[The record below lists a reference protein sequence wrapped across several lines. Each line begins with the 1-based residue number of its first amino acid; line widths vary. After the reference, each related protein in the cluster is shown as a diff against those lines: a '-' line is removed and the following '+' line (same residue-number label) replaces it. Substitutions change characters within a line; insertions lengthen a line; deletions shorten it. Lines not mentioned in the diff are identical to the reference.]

1 MKRVQNV
8 ISESRLTLPV
18 VATYGMGTWAAA
30 GLFHEQWWIQLA
42 CFAISTYLMIELN
55 NSNALIRIYS
65 RMVSCS
71 FIILSSAMCFLFCS
85 ISRYCR
91 TVRHCILHHALPM
104 LSTVAA
110 GRTFY
115 AFICLG
121 LASMFYVHTLFYV
134 PAVWLLMAFYLQS
147 FGWRSFLASV
157 IGLITPYWFAS
168 VYFIYL
174 EDFSLP
180 VQHFLQ
186 LTDLQFPY
194 DYTQITLQQMVT
206 FVFVIITATTGT
218 IHYLRTSFNDKIRI
232 RMLYNCFI
240 VMNILSTSYLIAQP
254 QHYDFLMRMI
264 VINTSPL
271 IAHFIALTHTRVT
284 NISFCIITISALL
297 LTAYNLWI
305 SSSAFL

>member
-1 MKRVQNV
+1 
-8 ISESRLTLPV
+8 
-18 VATYGMGTWAAA
+18 
-30 GLFHEQWWIQLA
+30 
-42 CFAISTYLMIELN
+42 
-55 NSNALIRIYS
+55 
-65 RMVSCS
+65 
-71 FIILSSAMCFLFCS
+71 
-85 ISRYCR
+85 
-91 TVRHCILHHALPM
+91 
-104 LSTVAA
+104 
-110 GRTFY
+110 
-115 AFICLG
+115 
-121 LASMFYVHTLFYV
+121 
-134 PAVWLLMAFYLQS
+134 
-147 FGWRSFLASV
+147 
-157 IGLITPYWFAS
+157 
-168 VYFIYL
+168 
-174 EDFSLP
+174 
-180 VQHFLQ
+180 
-186 LTDLQFPY
+186 
-194 DYTQITLQQMVT
+194 MVT